1 MTFCPS
7 CGAERKEGSKYCHNC
22 GYDFGAVDAGVNA
35 NSNSNANAQVNQNSV
50 PNVQA
55 NENSHTISK
64 ILGYISAILIPLFGI
79 IFGIYLITREEE
91 DAKKHGKLI
100 IGLSIVIWIL
110 SFMLMS
116 M

>member
-22 GYDFGAVDAGVNA
+22 GYDFGAVDASVNA
-35 NSNSNANAQVNQNSV
+35 NSNSNAQVNQTI

-79 IFGIYLITREEE
+79 IFGIYLYTREEE
-91 DAKKHGKLI
+91 DAKKHGMLI
-100 IGLSIVIWIL
+100 IGLSILIWVL
-110 SFMLMS
+110 SFMIMS

>member
-7 CGAERKEGSKYCHNC
+7 CGAERKDGSKYCHNC
-22 GYDFGAVDAGVNA
+22 GYDFGAVDASVNA
-35 NSNSNANAQVNQNSV
+35 NSNSTTQVTQNSI
-50 PNVQA
+50 PNVQS
-55 NENSHTISK
+55 ENSHTISK
-64 ILGYISAILIPLFGI
+64 ILGYICAILIPLFGV

-100 IGLSIVIWIL
+100 IGLSIVIWVL

>member
-22 GYDFGAVDAGVNA
+22 GYDFGNVSAEGNA
-35 NSNSNANAQVNQNSV
+35 NSNSNTQVTQNSI
-50 PNVQA
+50 PNVQS
-55 NENSHTISK
+55 EKSYTFSK
-64 ILGYISAILIPLFGI
+64 ILGYICAILIPLFGI
-79 IFGIYLITREEE
+79 IFGVYLITRDEA

-110 SFMLMS
+110 SAMLMS

>member
-7 CGAERKEGSKYCHNC
+7 CGTERKEGSKYCHNC
-22 GYDFGAVDAGVNA
+22 GYDFGNVSAEL
-35 NSNSNANAQVNQNSV
+35 NSNSNSNTQATQNPI
-50 PNVQA
+50 PNVQS
-55 NENSHTISK
+55 ENSHTISK
-64 ILGYISAILIPLFGI
+64 ILGYICAILIPLFGV
-79 IFGIYLITREEE
+79 IFGIYLITRDEE

-110 SFMLMS
+110 SFIAMS

>member
-7 CGAERKEGSKYCHNC
+7 CGEERKEGSKYCHNC
-22 GYDFGAVDAGVNA
+22 GYDFGNVDAEENTNL
-35 NSNSNANAQVNQNSV
+35 NSNTVTQNSI
-50 PNVQA
+50 PNVQS
-55 NENSHTISK
+55 EKSYTFSK
-64 ILGYISAILIPLFGI
+64 ILGYLCAILIPLFGV
-79 IFGIYLITREEE
+79 IFGIYLVTRDEA

-110 SFMLMS
+110 SAMLMS